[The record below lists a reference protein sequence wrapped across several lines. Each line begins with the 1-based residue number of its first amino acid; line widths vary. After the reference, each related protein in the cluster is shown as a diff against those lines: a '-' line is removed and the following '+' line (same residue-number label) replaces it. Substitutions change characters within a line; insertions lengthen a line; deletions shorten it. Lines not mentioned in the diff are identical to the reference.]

1 MLDKNSRDGKIELKE
16 FIEYYRNVGA
26 SIDND

>member
-1 MLDKNSRDGKIELKE
+1 MLDKNSRDGRIELKE
-16 FIEYYRNVGA
+16 FLEYYRNVGA